1 MRSRFGRAIVAIRDD
16 DLRAEALGFPTYR
29 MRLAVFVAAGAIAG
43 IAGALS
49 VNQQGYVSPN
59 LLHWTQ
65 SGTLMVMVIL
75 GGVASLWGGV
85 LGAAVLV
92 VLQEALSAYTTH
104 WEFWTGWVLLAV
116 VLFARHGLAGWLAGL
131 ADEEAMSDAAP
142 ATEPLL
148 DVQQLSKRFGGVVAS
163 AGVDLRVHE
172 GEVHA
177 LIGPNGAG
185 KTTLVAQL
193 AGQVRPDRGRIV
205 FAGRDITHL
214 SPHERARRGLAR
226 SFQITR
232 LFKSFDVRDNVVL
245 AVQAAARHGDPAAAG
260 APAGR
265 EAEAR
270 RVDEVLAEIGL
281 ADKAAR
287 AIDALSHGEQ
297 RALEVGLAVASR
309 PRLVMLDEP
318 MAGMGHDESKRMEA
332 LIRRLRV
339 RTTVLLIE
347 HDVDAVFRLADRVSV
362 LVSGQIIASGA
373 PEAVRR
379 DAGVIEAYLG
389 EE

>member
-1 MRSRFGRAIVAIRDD
+1 MTPAD
-16 DLRAEALGFPTYR
+16 
-29 MRLAVFVAAGAIAG
+29 
-43 IAGALS
+43 
-49 VNQQGYVSPN
+49 
-59 LLHWTQ
+59 
-65 SGTLMVMVIL
+65 
-75 GGVASLWGGV
+75 AS
-85 LGAAVLV
+85 
-92 VLQEALSAYTTH
+92 
-104 WEFWTGWVLLAV
+104 
-116 VLFARHGLAGWLAGL
+116 
-131 ADEEAMSDAAP
+131 AP
-142 ATEPLL
+142 PLL

-163 AGVDLRVHE
+163 AGIDLRVHE

-193 AGQVRPDRGRIV
+193 AGQLRPDRGRIV
-205 FAGRDITHL
+205 FAGVDITQL

-245 AVQAAARHGDPAAAG
+245 AVQAAGRLDSTV
-260 APAGR
+260 AGR
-265 EAEAR
+265 AAR
-270 RVDEVLAEIGL
+270 REAIAARVDAVLAEIGL
-281 ADKAAR
+281 AGKATAR
-287 AIDALSHGEQ
+287 IDALSHGEQ

-318 MAGMGHDESKRMEA
+318 MAGMGHDESRRMEA
-332 LIRRLRV
+332 LIRRLRAH
-339 RTTVLLIE
+339 TTVLLIE

-373 PEAVRR
+373 PDAVRR

>member
-1 MRSRFGRAIVAIRDD
+1 MS
-16 DLRAEALGFPTYR
+16 
-29 MRLAVFVAAGAIAG
+29 AA
-43 IAGALS
+43 
-49 VNQQGYVSPN
+49 
-59 LLHWTQ
+59 
-65 SGTLMVMVIL
+65 
-75 GGVASLWGGV
+75 AS
-85 LGAAVLV
+85 
-92 VLQEALSAYTTH
+92 
-104 WEFWTGWVLLAV
+104 
-116 VLFARHGLAGWLAGL
+116 
-131 ADEEAMSDAAP
+131 AP
-142 ATEPLL
+142 QPLL

-163 AGVDLRVHE
+163 SGVDLRVHA

-193 AGQVRPDRGRIV
+193 AGQVRPDRGQIV
-205 FAGRDITHL
+205 FAGHDITHL

-232 LFKSFDVRDNVVL
+232 LFKSFDVRANVAL
-245 AVQAAARHGDPAAAG
+245 AVQAARHGDPAAA

-270 RVDEVLAEIGL
+270 RVDEVLAEIDL
-281 ADKAAR
+281 AHKAHA
-287 AIDALSHGEQ
+287 AIAALSHGEQ
-297 RALEVGLAVASR
+297 RALEVGLAIASR

-332 LIRRLRV
+332 LIQRLRAH
-339 RTTVLLIE
+339 TTVLLIE

-373 PEAVRR
+373 PESVRR
-379 DAGVIEAYLG
+379 DSGVIEAYLG